1 MSKAQNNQVSEKLS
15 TLVKE
20 YVASQSK
27 KIVEDLDYE
36 KRKISYTNKIKQN
49 RQITKITGDEELV
62 RAFLLT
68 RLVNE
73 LGYKEEDIEIE
84 REYNIGR
91 PKPTKPRIDII
102 VKQKGKED
110 IFLYIEAKAPNEY
123 EQGQDK
129 VIEDQ
134 LFNLV
139 AEEKGKNRK
148 INYLVLYTC
157 NIDGDK
163 LKDTLQLINYEIY
176 PSFELWKQE
185 RNFLDELPK
194 HYGKALKK
202 PYKKGKD
209 KDLDGN
215 FTKEKLE
222 TLETNLHNV
231 LWGGGGTDD
240 NIIFSS
246 LVNLILAKI
255 QDESEKE
262 NGEKYDFQSFAYKDE
277 QSGKDVFETKEDLFE
292 RINKLYRRALKD
304 RLNITDQN
312 KLEKEFVINENKFS
326 LSKLKYTVNKLE
338 GLSFTEGKDAVN
350 GKDILGSFFEGI
362 IRNGFKQ
369 SKGQFFT
376 HVNIVKFMLWSLQL
390 DKLAIQKVNNEKT
403 LPYLIDPSAGSGTFL
418 IEYMKFITQCLK
430 YRFEKKLSSSR
441 QVKDKFES
449 WFMPDNRENRW
460 AETYIYGSDSN
471 FDLGTAIKVNMIL
484 HGDGSANV
492 FAGSDKGD
500 GLLKFE
506 KYTNANGNN
515 LLVKHSKDKYYSD
528 KEVNCKFDVIVTN
541 PPFSVDLDNETKK
554 DVAENFVFAT
564 KSSENL
570 FIERWYQ
577 LLKPNGRF
585 AAVLPESIFDTT
597 ENTYI
602 RLFLY
607 KYFKIKAV
615 ISIPQLTFEPYTSTK
630 TSLLFAQKKTKEEI
644 EHWNDI
650 WKKYSDEY
658 SKLKTRVENI
668 LDIQFKGKNK
678 NKFPSIKDLSE
689 KQEKKL
695 LVRMLKDYD
704 YENIK
709 NLNFETIINK
719 YKEELIE
726 LCKFDKDTV
735 NVFGYVNSWWV
746 FSEVSKELNY
756 KIFMAEVENIGYKR
770 TKRNEKITNNE
781 LYRVDNTG
789 QIIVDDGIL
798 KTALDY
804 MRQIQW
810 D

>member
-1 MSKAQNNQVSEKLS
+1 MPKNQNSEQSQKLEI
-15 TLVKE
+15 LLQE
-20 YVASQSK
+20 YIHSQPIK
-27 KIVEDLDYE
+27 VVEIFDYE
-36 KRKISYTNKIKQN
+36 KKKISYTNKIKQN

-73 LGYKEEDIEIE
+73 LGYKLEDIEIE
-84 REYNIGR
+84 REYNVGR
-91 PKPTKPRIDII
+91 PKTNKPRIDII
-102 VKQKGKED
+102 VKQKGEEN
-110 IFLYIEAKAPNEY
+110 IFLYIEVKSPTEFEKN
-123 EQGQDK
+123 QDK
-129 VIEDQ
+129 VIEEQ
-134 LFNLV
+134 LFNL
-139 AEEKGKNRK
+139 ASQEKGKNRRVD
-148 INYLVLYTC
+148 YLVLYTLTI
-157 NIDGDK
+157 NENK
-163 LKDTLQLINYEIY
+163 LKDLPQLINYETY
-176 PSFELWKQE
+176 PSFENWKQE
-185 RNFLDELPK
+185 RNFLDTLPK
-194 HYGKALKK
+194 HYGKIFKK
-202 PYKKGKD
+202 PYIKGSD
-209 KDLDGN
+209 KDLNGI
-215 FTKEKLE
+215 FTAEKLD
-222 TLETNLHNV
+222 TLQKNLHDV

-240 NIIFSS
+240 NVIFSS

-255 QDESEKE
+255 QDENEKD
-262 NGEKYDFQSFAYKDE
+262 NGQKYDFQSFAYKNE
-277 QSGKDVFETKEDLFE
+277 QDGKEKFETKEQLFE
-292 RINKLYRRALKD
+292 RINELYRRALKE
-304 RLNITDQN
+304 RLNITDES
-312 KLEKEFVINENKFS
+312 KLKKSFVIDENKFS

-350 GKDILGSFFEGI
+350 GKDILGGFFEGI

-376 HVNIVKFMLWSLQL
+376 HVNIVKFMLWALQL
-390 DKLAIQKVNNEKT
+390 DKLAIEKANNEKT

-418 IEYMKFITQCLK
+418 IEYMKFITYCLK
-430 YRFEKKLSSSR
+430 YRFKNKLSSSR

-515 LLVKHSKDKYYSD
+515 LLVKHSKDSNYLD
-528 KEVNCKFDVIVTN
+528 KQVNNQFDVIITN

-615 ISIPQLTFEPYTSTK
+615 VSIPQLTFEPYTSTK
-630 TSLLFAQKKTKEEI
+630 TSLLFAQKKTEEEI
-644 EHWNDI
+644 EQWNDI
-650 WKKYSDEY
+650 WKKYSEEY
-658 SKLKTRVENI
+658 SKLQTRVDNI
-668 LDIQFKGKNK
+668 LQVHFKGKNK
-678 NKFPSIKDLSE
+678 NNFPSIKNLTE
-689 KQEKKL
+689 KQEKEL
-695 LVRMLKDYD
+695 LIRMLKDYD

-709 NLNFETIINK
+709 NLDFKTIINK
-719 YKEELIE
+719 YKDELFE

-735 NVFGYVNSWWV
+735 NIFGHVNSWWV

-781 LYRVDNTG
+781 LYRQDKDG
-789 QIIVDDGIL
+789 QIVVDDGNL